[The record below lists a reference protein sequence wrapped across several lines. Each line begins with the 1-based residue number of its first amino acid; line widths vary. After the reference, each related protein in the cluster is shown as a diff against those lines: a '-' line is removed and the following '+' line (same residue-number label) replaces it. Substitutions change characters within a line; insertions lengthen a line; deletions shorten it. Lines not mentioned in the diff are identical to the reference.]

1 MKNIMLGSI
10 KHLAKTVG
18 YGLLGAFIV
27 VVIAFVWLLNS
38 RPDLKIW
45 HEAHLD
51 AEFTVSSSAETFE
64 EYMAIEGLL
73 FDQLEEQVYKRI
85 DPEDKGQ
92 INRFHKG
99 SLSDPRRWS
108 PNWNRSFE
116 LTTTAPKIGVLLLH
130 GMSDSPYSLHGI
142 GQKLHAGGAWVVGL
156 RIPGHGTAPSGLV
169 RVKWEDMA
177 AAVQLAMKHLHTKM
191 NGRPIYI
198 VGYSNGSALAVNY
211 SLTALEDNYLP
222 AAAGLILISPSIGVT
237 PFAALAAWQ
246 GRLGRWMGF
255 HKLAWN
261 AILPEY
267 DPFKYGSFAVNAGEQ
282 VHRLTNKLQGRLNE
296 MASAGNLNKLPQM
309 LAFQSIV
316 DATVSTRA
324 VVDGLFAKIPQNGS
338 RLVIFDINRVSGS
351 EILLSKKP
359 GAEIKELMK
368 RHELSF
374 TVDFVTNTSGESREV
389 IRRRKE
395 PGQSGVTTLP
405 LGMEWPAG
413 IYSLSHVALPFSSR
427 DPLYGRFN
435 DGRSPGIHLGNIA
448 LRGEKGVLQV
458 PASDMLRLRWN
469 PFYPELERQIF
480 AFCRLSLS
488 DE

>member
-1 MKNIMLGSI
+1 MKNLMLGSI
-10 KHLAKTVG
+10 KHVAKTAG

-38 RPDLKIW
+38 RPDLKVW

-51 AEFTVSSSAETFE
+51 AEFTVSNSAKTFE
-64 EYMAIEGLL
+64 EYLAIEDRL
-73 FDQLEEQVYKRI
+73 FVQLEKQVYNRI
-85 DPEDKGQ
+85 EPVDKDQ

-130 GMSDSPYSLHGI
+130 GMSDSPYSLHDI
-142 GQKLHAGGAWVVGL
+142 GQKLHAAGAWVVGL

-177 AAVQLAMKHLHTKM
+177 AAVQLAMKHLQAKI

-211 SLTALEDNYLP
+211 SLTALENSQLP
-222 AAAGLILISPSIGVT
+222 VATGLILISPSIGVT
-237 PFAALAAWQ
+237 PFAALAVWQ
-246 GRLGRWMGF
+246 GRLGRWIGF

-267 DPFKYGSFAVNAGEQ
+267 DPFKYGSFAVNAGDQ
-282 VHRLTNKLQGRLNE
+282 VHRLTNELKERLNK
-296 MASAGNLNKLPQM
+296 MSSSGVLKKFPQM

-324 VVDGLFAKIPQNGS
+324 VVDGLFAKIPQNDS

-351 EILLSKKP
+351 EILLSKNP
-359 GAEIKELMK
+359 GVEIKKLMK
-368 RHELSF
+368 QHDLSF
-374 TVDFVTNTSGESREV
+374 TVDFVTNTSGGSREV
-389 IRRRKE
+389 ILRRKE
-395 PGQSGVTTLP
+395 PGQSGVTAFP
-405 LGMEWPAG
+405 LKMAWPAG
-413 IYSLSHVALPFSSR
+413 IYSLSHVALPFSSN